1 VAGRIRPLSEAA
13 SPVPDLLAL
22 SSAIID
28 GTSDEPASRVTLEC
42 SEVADGIAMVESFS
56 NVVALD
62 TDDGLVLFDTSLAP
76 YATKVLRALRG
87 WSSAPVHTVVYTH
100 GHVDHVG
107 GAGAVVAEALDAG
120 RAAPTVIAHEAVTER
135 FARYRLTRGYNGWI
149 NARQFGGTGLTG
161 DDSGSGQAAPLFPA
175 NFVEPDRTYTTALEH
190 TVGGWDLSMHHGRG
204 ETDDHTWTWLA
215 DRRAVAVGDLFIWCF
230 PNAGNPQKV
239 QRYPADWA
247 AALRRILSLRPE
259 LLLPAHGLPVAGEDR
274 VALVLGDVAGALE
287 ALLSRTLDAMNSG
300 APLDEVLQSVK
311 LDADLLDRPWLA
323 PVYDE
328 PEFVVRNIWRQ
339 YGGWYDGTP
348 SRLKPAPDEAV
359 GTEWVTLAGGTA
371 PVVAR
376 ALALCDAGDDR
387 SLRLACHLI
396 DGAAAADP
404 TDPDVAAAAA
414 AISAARRATESSL
427 MARGIFGTAA
437 ADARRRAEGA
447 TPDAASGTAE
457 GAGNAGGPVGA

>member
-215 DRRAVAVGDLFIWCF
+215 DRRAVAVGAT
-230 PNAGNPQKV
+230 PPT
-239 QRYPADWA
+239 
-247 AALRRILSLRPE
+247 
-259 LLLPAHGLPVAGEDR
+259 GLPPSA
-274 VALVLGDVAGALE
+274 AS
-287 ALLSRTLDAMNSG
+287 SRCVPSCSSPPTACPSPERTG
-300 APLDEVLQSVK
+300 WRSCSVTWP
-311 LDADLLDRPWLA
+311 A
-323 PVYDE
+323 
-328 PEFVVRNIWRQ
+328 
-339 YGGWYDGTP
+339 P
-348 SRLKPAPDEAV
+348 SRRCSP
-359 GTEWVTLAGGTA
+359 G
-371 PVVAR
+371 
-376 ALALCDAGDDR
+376 R
-387 SLRLACHLI
+387 S
-396 DGAAAADP
+396 
-404 TDPDVAAAAA
+404 
-414 AISAARRATESSL
+414 
-427 MARGIFGTAA
+427 
-437 ADARRRAEGA
+437 
-447 TPDAASGTAE
+447 TP
-457 GAGNAGGPVGA
+457 